1 MAAKKTQRERFC
13 EVPLEFPVEIGGK
26 LWEKV
31 FVHRM
36 TAGEV
41 RDFISAAQAAMADGK
56 RAALPMVKDEAG
68 EPVPAEVLDQFDAD
82 DFEAIDVAA
91 RDFLPRQLKEA
102 AERSLATG
110 EGTSPPSP
118 QNSQA
123 SETPST
129 STGES

>member
-1 MAAKKTQRERFC
+1 MSTEKTARLRFRE
-13 EVPLEFPVEIGGK
+13 VTLEFPVEAGGK
-26 LWEKV
+26 LWESV

-41 RDFISAAQAAMADGK
+41 RDFVEAAREAMAEGK
-56 RAALPMVKDEAG
+56 RAALPMVKDGAG
-68 EPVPAEVLDQFDAD
+68 KSIPVEILDQFDAD
-82 DFEAIDVAA
+82 DFEAIDEAA

-110 EGTSPPSP
+110 EATSQPSQP
-118 QNSQA
+118 SSPA
-123 SETPST
+123 SETPSS